1 MKRYRN
7 ISAILLCLFLP
18 GMLLGGSL
26 SYRSDRLERMGKLLG
41 EEKLAALPDGEHTS
55 ALMFMDT
62 PITLIKDKGIVEHIG
77 YSFFSAEERRLTGP
91 VVCNFLERYA
101 LEADLPFKK
110 EKTLDTQL
118 LEDGVVF
125 CQGSLSTLKALC
137 PGGHG
142 VLEIHN
148 ISHSR
153 YIFKWQGGQM
163 LFPSDVDLLTGRDM
177 RENGRRLPQ
186 EIQSATFTEPVQ
198 KPDSTEVRDDG
209 ISVHRNG
216 HYYFPSLSADTFF
229 TGENLEPVNDV
240 SLEEETLHNLTAGL
254 IRNSNIKLDVSM
266 SVYGLERTSFCT
278 GINSIAAYAADTDC
292 KAYCGVIAKDDER
305 IEALVIYRN
314 EAASYNHILRVHIP
328 HSAISDG
335 EGSGQARL
343 TPFVPTHSIKYLF
356 EEIKR

>member
-1 MKRYRN
+1 M
-7 ISAILLCLFLP
+7 
-18 GMLLGGSL
+18 
-26 SYRSDRLERMGKLLG
+26 
-41 EEKLAALPDGEHTS
+41 
-55 ALMFMDT
+55 
-62 PITLIKDKGIVEHIG
+62 
-77 YSFFSAEERRLTGP
+77 
-91 VVCNFLERYA
+91 
-101 LEADLPFKK
+101 
-110 EKTLDTQL
+110 
-118 LEDGVVF
+118 
-125 CQGSLSTLKALC
+125 
-137 PGGHG
+137 
-142 VLEIHN
+142 
-148 ISHSR
+148 
-153 YIFKWQGGQM
+153 
-163 LFPSDVDLLTGRDM
+163 
-177 RENGRRLPQ
+177 
-186 EIQSATFTEPVQ
+186 
-198 KPDSTEVRDDG
+198 
-209 ISVHRNG
+209 
-216 HYYFPSLSADTFF
+216 
-229 TGENLEPVNDV
+229 